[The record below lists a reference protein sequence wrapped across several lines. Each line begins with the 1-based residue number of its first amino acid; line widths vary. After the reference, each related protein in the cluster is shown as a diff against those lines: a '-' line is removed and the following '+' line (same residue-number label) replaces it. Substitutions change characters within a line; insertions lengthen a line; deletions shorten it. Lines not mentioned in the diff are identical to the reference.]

1 MAASPPGRGS
11 GLALVMRRNRD
22 AHWQIRAKGARWQWR
37 GELRGE
43 DVIEGEYQECRIF
56 SQEEENGYFD

>member
-1 MAASPPGRGS
+1 
-11 GLALVMRRNRD
+11 MRRNRD